1 VKIQDTQAHE
11 AKPFLGKRLVLTRAA
26 ADNARWAPA
35 LEALGAEV
43 LSLICIESHTTGDA
57 GELRQALKGADW
69 LVLGSRRAAEA
80 AEELLLKRGAAPQ
93 PRLACV
99 GPATAAAAEALF
111 GPAALLPEGGTM
123 AALAR
128 DLRERLHRSPPQ
140 TILELAAEDGRHDL
154 AEGLA
159 GTPHELRRLV
169 VYRTAPAAGVERPPA
184 LFEIAGG
191 PVDLVLLASPSALTG
206 LRHLASVPEGLPCVA
221 LGPTT
226 HAAAL
231 AAGFAPCTEAAT
243 RDLDGLIAAARQAL
257 SASPGSAS

>member
-1 VKIQDTQAHE
+1 M
-11 AKPFLGKRLVLTRAA
+11 LTRAA

-43 LSLICIESHTTGDA
+43 FPLACIESQTLGTAD
-57 GELRQALKGADW
+57 ELRHALVGADW

-80 AEELLLKRGAAPQ
+80 AEELLLERGVAPL

-99 GPATAAAAEALF
+99 GSATAAAAEALF
-111 GPAALLPEGGTM
+111 GPATLVPEGGTM
-123 AALAR
+123 AALTEELRAR
-128 DLRERLHRSPPQ
+128 LEGSSGQ
-140 TILELAAEDGRHDL
+140 VILELAAEDGRRDL

-159 GTPHELRRLV
+159 GTAHELRRLAL
-169 VYRTAPAAGVERPPA
+169 YRTVPAAGVERPPA
-184 LFEIAGG
+184 LFEITGG
-191 PVDLVLLASPSALTG
+191 PVDLVLLASPSALKG